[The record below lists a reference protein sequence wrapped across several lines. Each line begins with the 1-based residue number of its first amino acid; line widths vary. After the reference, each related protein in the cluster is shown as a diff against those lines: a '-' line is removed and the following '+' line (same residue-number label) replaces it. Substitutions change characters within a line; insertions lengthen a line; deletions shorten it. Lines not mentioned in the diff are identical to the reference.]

1 MYSIGFPNMIGSNS
15 TNLLKDKQAIK
26 SNLILLL
33 NSERMSLFGDP
44 YFGTTLKKTLF
55 EQSTSI
61 ISDLLIDEIYTTII
75 TFIPQI
81 YIERK
86 NISLSTDGK
95 SVYATLNVTYRLD
108 NTSDLYTIRLISA
121 ESEE

>member
-75 TFIPQI
+75 TFMPQI